1 MGADTRSRPCFAG
14 ASLLAG
20 AQCYEVA
27 DEEQNHVTLEARTVA
42 RPLSSFETLW
52 EWFSGAW
59 TKMGPTSVRDLTTF
73 RLRRWQ
79 EIPQAVVDAVVR
91 GRQMPAA
98 ERGVDRGQPAR
109 RDGVAG
115 IISVMRA
122 RSGAK
127 SLCLKGS

>member
-1 MGADTRSRPCFAG
+1 M
-14 ASLLAG
+14 LAG

-27 DEEQNHVTLEARTVA
+27 DEEQGHVTLDARTVA

-91 GRQMPAA
+91 GRQG
-98 ERGVDRGQPAR
+98 RLR
-109 RDGVAG
+109 RCL
-115 IISVMRA
+115 RL
-122 RSGAK
+122 SGA
-127 SLCLKGS
+127 SIAGNRRVATGSRA